1 MSYFPFFVDI
11 SDRECL
17 IVGGG
22 KIAYRKACAVLKY
35 GAKVLV
41 VAPEICE
48 EFELLKKEY
57 TGAVKTWQREFTDSD
72 TDNRFFVIAATD
84 DEKINKKV
92 SEICFK
98 KNILV
103 NTVDRKE
110 YCNFYFPSIVKKG
123 DIVVG
128 VSSGGKSPVLAREL
142 RKKIENAIPD
152 NLEKINVWL
161 GKLRPYIK
169 ENIPEEEKRKEVFE
183 KLGAKS
189 SKLPAHFTIKAPF
202 EADDISD
209 LDKVLQDFAQKGD
222 TLTEEELARVL
233 EEL

>member
-1 MSYFPFFVDI
+1 MALP
-11 SDRECL
+11 
-17 IVGGG
+17 
-22 KIAYRKACAVLKY
+22 
-35 GAKVLV
+35 
-41 VAPEICE
+41 
-48 EFELLKKEY
+48 
-57 TGAVKTWQREFTDSD
+57 
-72 TDNRFFVIAATD
+72 FFVIAATD

-142 RKKIENAIPD
+142 RKKIENAIPE
-152 NLEKINVWL
+152 NLEKVNVWL
-161 GKLRPYIK
+161 GDLRPYIK
-169 ENIPEEEKRKEVFE
+169 EQIQEEEKRKEAFE
-183 KLGAKS
+183 NIYRMCEK
-189 SKLPAHFTIKAPF
+189 
-202 EADDISD
+202 
-209 LDKVLQDFAQKGD
+209 KGD
-222 TLTEEELARVL
+222 ILTEEELDKAL

>member
-17 IVGGG
+17 IVWGG

-142 RKKIENAIPD
+142 RKKIENAIPE
-152 NLEKINVWL
+152 NLEKVNVWL
-161 GKLRPYIK
+161 GDLRPYIK
-169 ENIPEEEKRKEVFE
+169 EQIQEEEKRKEAFE
-183 KLGAKS
+183 NIYRMCEK
-189 SKLPAHFTIKAPF
+189 
-202 EADDISD
+202 
-209 LDKVLQDFAQKGD
+209 KGD
-222 TLTEEELARVL
+222 ILTEEELDKAL